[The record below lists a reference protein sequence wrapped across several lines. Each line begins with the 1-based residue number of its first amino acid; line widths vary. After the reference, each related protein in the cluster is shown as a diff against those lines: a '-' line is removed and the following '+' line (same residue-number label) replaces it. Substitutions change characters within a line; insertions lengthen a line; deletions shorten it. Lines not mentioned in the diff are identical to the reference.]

1 MVKIIRLIRRKE
13 DITPDTFEN
22 CDQVV
27 AMTSH
32 LKLEDIKEPLERTLT
47 LLATFGRE
55 YNMFYPGWSGGMNYI
70 DFRKIPEKVG

>member
-1 MVKIIRLIRRKE
+1 MPRIIRLIRRKE

-27 AMTSH
+27 SMISH
-32 LKLEDIKEPLERTLT
+32 LEFEDVKEKLERTLA

-55 YNMFYPGWSGGMNYI
+55 YNMFYVGWDGGINYV
-70 DFRKIPEKVG
+70 DFGKIHKGVI